1 MRRRIV
7 ISILLDSAIASVL
20 AVGFAVYYLSFAP
33 AAAFDS
39 PRFVSIK
46 KGETVRTI
54 AGKLKAAGVIRSSV
68 AARIYARLSGRAAH
82 LQPGDY
88 AFNGSERMP
97 EVFRHLVNGD
107 FILVTLA
114 IPEGLTVHQIATRIE
129 ESGLGCDSDFEKAAR
144 NGPIVKALGFGPL
157 GAEGY
162 LFPATYSF
170 PPSAQI
176 GTILATMLGRFYEIL
191 TPRVEERMFKLGLT
205 ERELLTLASIVEKEA
220 KAEQERPLI
229 AGVLYNRLRL
239 NMPLQS
245 DPTAQYN
252 YQGVTGSAL
261 QAVHSFSA
269 FNTYDFVG
277 LPPGPI
283 ANPGMA
289 SIMAALYPAQTNY
302 LYFVARNDGTHIF
315 SRSLEIHNRA
325 VALLRKSG
333 ARKARPAPTLMA
345 RPAEQDT
352 DASDR
357 SN

>member
-1 MRRRIV
+1 
-7 ISILLDSAIASVL
+7 
-20 AVGFAVYYLSFAP
+20 
-33 AAAFDS
+33 
-39 PRFVSIK
+39 
-46 KGETVRTI
+46 
-54 AGKLKAAGVIRSSV
+54 
-68 AARIYARLSGRAAH
+68 
-82 LQPGDY
+82 
-88 AFNGSERMP
+88 
-97 EVFRHLVNGD
+97 
-107 FILVTLA
+107 
-114 IPEGLTVHQIATRIE
+114 
-129 ESGLGCDSDFEKAAR
+129 
-144 NGPIVKALGFGPL
+144 
-157 GAEGY
+157 
-162 LFPATYSF
+162 
-170 PPSAQI
+170 
-176 GTILATMLGRFYEIL
+176 
-191 TPRVEERMFKLGLT
+191 MFKLGLT

-252 YQGVTGSAL
+252 YEGVTGSAL
-261 QAVHSFSA
+261 QAVHTLSA

-315 SRSLEIHNRA
+315 SRSLETHNRA

>member
-1 MRRRIV
+1 MGI
-7 ISILLDSAIASVL
+7 AIAVVPVVGCAIYYL
-20 AVGFAVYYLSFAP
+20 GFAP
-33 AAAFDS
+33 TAAFDP
-39 PRFVSIK
+39 PRMVSIK
-46 KGETVRTI
+46 KGDTVRGIT
-54 AGKLKAAGVIRSSV
+54 GKLKAAGVIRSAM
-68 AARIYARLSGRAAH
+68 AARIYARLSGQAAH

-88 AFNGSERMP
+88 AFRGNERMP
-97 EVFRHLVNGD
+97 EVVRHLVNGD
-107 FILVTLA
+107 FILVTIT
-114 IPEGLTVHQIATRIE
+114 IPEGLTVHQIAERLE
-129 ESGLGCDSDFEKAAR
+129 EAGLGCDTDFEKAAR
-144 NGPIVKALGFGPL
+144 NGPIVKALGLGPL

-170 PPSAQI
+170 PPSAGI
-176 GTILATMLGRFYEIL
+176 GTILATMLARFYETL
-191 TPRVEERMFKLGLT
+191 TPRVEERIFRIGLT
-205 ERELLTLASIVEKEA
+205 EREMLTMASMVEKEA
-220 KAEQERPLI
+220 KAEDERPLI
-229 AGVLYNRLRL
+229 AGVLYNRLRI

-252 YQGVTGSAL
+252 YEGVTGSAI
-261 QAVHSFSA
+261 QEVHTPSA

-277 LPPGPI
+277 MPPGPI

-315 SRSLEIHNRA
+315 SRSLETHNRA
-325 VALLRKSG
+325 VALLRKNG